1 MRNQNSLSEKS
12 SAKTT
17 REERLEMIDELTQHR
32 ELLKGEIEAVKS
44 YYNTLK
50 VINWDLKETKRE
62 VIWIFSLIFLLI
74 FPELIGLLSLV
85 FFLIQMEMCKK
96 FGVELG
102 KFNMVEN
109 QRLF

>member
-62 VIWIFSLIFLLI
+62 
-74 FPELIGLLSLV
+74 
-85 FFLIQMEMCKK
+85 MEMCKK